1 MIRLSS
7 IIVVIV
13 CVGIV
18 SCDRQGHPGCRG
30 RAMHYSR
37 QNMEVT
43 VRQRQTL
50 ADIAIQVYG
59 DLRAVSDI
67 AYANSISMTDGL
79 VPGTVLECP
88 DVVYDRYLQD
98 YVAENRVSPA
108 TARSGKDDMDLG
120 IFTDEFTEEYE

>member
-1 MIRLSS
+1 MFRLSF

-13 CVGIV
+13 CVSIAPCG
-18 SCDRQGHPGCRG
+18 RQGHPECLRA
-30 RAMHYSR
+30 AMHYPG

-59 DLRAVSDI
+59 DLRAVIDI
-67 AYANSISMTDGL
+67 AYANSISMTDRL

-88 DVVYDRYLQD
+88 EVVYDRYLQD
-98 YVAENRVSPA
+98 YVTDNRVSPA

>member
-1 MIRLSS
+1 
-7 IIVVIV
+7 
-13 CVGIV
+13 
-18 SCDRQGHPGCRG
+18 
-30 RAMHYSR
+30 
-37 QNMEVT
+37 MEVT

-59 DLRAVSDI
+59 DLRAVGDI

-98 YVAENRVSPA
+98 YVTENRVSPA
-108 TARSGKDDMDLG
+108 TARSGKDDMGLG